1 MYVLVLMLIDL
12 NAAEYLFSQNIC
24 VSPSILLLIFIN
36 SVQTEVLSATV
47 KLKSKQDDSVYLS
60 LYLL

>member
-1 MYVLVLMLIDL
+1 MLIDL

-24 VSPSILLLIFIN
+24 VLLLFIN

-47 KLKSKQDDSVYLS
+47 KLKSKQDDSVYLL

>member
-1 MYVLVLMLIDL
+1 MLIDL
-12 NAAEYLFSQNIC
+12 NAVEYLFSQNIC

-47 KLKSKQDDSVYLS
+47 KLKSNQDDSVYLL